1 MVSPPP
7 PPHPDRA
14 AIGRQAEDRAA
25 ALLESEGAT
34 ILLRNFRA
42 RCGEL
47 DLVALHANVVLIVE
61 VRHRQRHEWGGAAAS
76 VDTRKRQRILRTT
89 RRLLQCHPELNRR
102 PLRFDVIAC
111 DGQQQ
116 DKLHWIR
123 HAFDASER

>member
-1 MVSPPP
+1 M
-7 PPHPDRA
+7 
-14 AIGRQAEDRAA
+14 
-25 ALLESEGAT
+25 ALLESEGAQ

-47 DLVALHANVVLIVE
+47 DLVALQAGIVLIVE

-76 VDTRKRQRILRTT
+76 VDARKRQRILRTT

-102 PLRFDVIAC
+102 PLRFDVIVSEGDAE
-111 DGQQQ
+111 GE
-116 DKLHWIR
+116 LRWIR

>member
-1 MVSPPP
+1 M
-7 PPHPDRA
+7 
-14 AIGRQAEDRAA
+14 GRLAEERAA
-25 ALLESEGAT
+25 ALLESHGAT

-47 DLVALHANVVLIVE
+47 DLVALHAGAVLVVE
-61 VRHRQRHEWGGAAAS
+61 VRRRQRHEWGGAAAS
-76 VDTRKRQRILRTT
+76 VDARKRQRIVRTT

-111 DGQQQ
+111 DGETGN
-116 DKLHWIR
+116 DLRWIR